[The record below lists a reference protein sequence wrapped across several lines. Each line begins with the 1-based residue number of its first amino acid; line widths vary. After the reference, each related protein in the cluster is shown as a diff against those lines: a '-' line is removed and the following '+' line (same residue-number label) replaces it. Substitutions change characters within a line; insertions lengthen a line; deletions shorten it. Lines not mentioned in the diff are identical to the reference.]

1 MILLKLI
8 DELKRDEVFVPYGYN
23 DDRGNLTIGY
33 GRLID
38 KRLGGGLTE
47 PEANQLLLNDISN
60 VIEDLDR
67 NVPWW
72 HEMSD
77 NAQRGLAN
85 MCFNLGW
92 PRLSKFVKMLAAMK
106 EGNMQ
111 TAADEA
117 LDSLWAGQVGENRAG
132 RIANLIRGV

>member
-1 MILLKLI
+1 MILLKLV
-8 DELKRDEVFVPYGYN
+8 DELKRDERFVSHGYM

-38 KRLGGGLTE
+38 RKRGGGLTE
-47 PEANQLLLNDISN
+47 PEARQLLLNDIAGA
-60 VIEDLDR
+60 IKDLDR

-72 HEMSD
+72 RAMSG
-77 NAQRGLAN
+77 NAQRALTN

-92 PRLSKFVKMLAAMK
+92 PRLSGFKKMLAAMK
-106 EGNMQ
+106 AGDMT

-117 LDSLWAGQVGENRAG
+117 LDSRWAGQVGDRAI
-132 RIANLIRGV
+132 RIAALIRGA